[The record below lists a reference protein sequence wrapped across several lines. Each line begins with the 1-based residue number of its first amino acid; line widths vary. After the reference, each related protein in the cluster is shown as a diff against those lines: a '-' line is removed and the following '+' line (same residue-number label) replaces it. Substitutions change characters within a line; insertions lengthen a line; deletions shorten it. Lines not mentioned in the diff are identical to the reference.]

1 MGSVAD
7 GMKMNRPNSPIYVI
21 ITPVRDEEQ
30 FLPSL
35 IKSITSQTCRPHEW
49 VLVDDGSTD
58 RTGQIIK
65 ESSEKHSW
73 IRPITRSN
81 RGFRKSGGG
90 VMEAFYAGFDSLQ
103 SRDWEFLVKL
113 DGDLSFPADYFE
125 KMFGKFRA
133 QPRLGIGGG
142 TLYHMIGE
150 KMHVEEVPR
159 FHVRGATKIYRRECW
174 EAFGGLRRAP
184 GWDIIDEAKANMLGW
199 ETQSFPDLH
208 LVHHRFTG
216 EADGSWRNAVKN
228 GRAYYFAGYHPLFM
242 GAKCVYRLASKPY
255 GIYSVGMCWGFLSSY
270 LKGLPQVDDPGL
282 IRYVRQEQ
290 WKRLTGRE
298 TIWK

>member
-1 MGSVAD
+1 MD
-7 GMKMNRPNSPIYVI
+7 LNQLKYVI
-21 ITPVRDEEQ
+21 ITPVRDEEEYLE
-30 FLPSL
+30 FTL
-35 IKSITSQTCRPHEW
+35 KSVAAQTTPPTEW
-49 VLVDDGSTD
+49 VIVNDGSTD
-58 RTGQIIK
+58 GTREII
-65 ESSEKHSW
+65 ERYAREFTW
-73 IRPITRSN
+73 IRPLHLAN

-90 VMEAFYAGFDSLQ
+90 VMEAFYAGYDSLQ
-103 SRDWEFLVKL
+103 TRDWEFLVKL
-113 DGDLSFPADYFE
+113 DGDLSFPSDYFE
-125 KMFGKFRA
+125 KMFGKFHV

-142 TLYHMIGE
+142 TLYHMIDG

-216 EADGSWRNAVKN
+216 GADGSWRNAVKN
-228 GRAYYFAGYHPLFM
+228 GRAYYFAGYHPVFM
-242 GAKCVYRLASKPY
+242 AAKCVYRLFRRPY
-255 GIYSVGMCWGFLSSY
+255 LVEAVGSMWGFLTSY
-270 LKGLPQVDDPGL
+270 LKRLPQVNDRAMIQYL
-282 IRYVRQEQ
+282 RREQ
-290 WKRLTGRE
+290 IKRLLGRE